1 MPIYEYLCLT
11 CGGEFEVMQKVS
23 DPPPRR
29 HTCSPK
35 SKVKR
40 KLSLTAFQLKGGGWY
55 AEGYAKGNGASA
67 KEKPG
72 AASESK
78 GESKAESK
86 KEPAATKSETKSDSG
101 SSSAAAPASTKAEK
115 PTPSPST

>member
-11 CGGEFEVMQKVS
+11 CGGEFEVMQKFN

-35 SKVKR
+35 SRVKR

-55 AEGYAKGNGASA
+55 SEGYAKGNGAAA

-72 AASESK
+72 ASSESK
-78 GESKAESK
+78 GESK
-86 KEPAATKSETKSDSG
+86 KEPAAAKSETKSDSG
-101 SSSAAAPASTKAEK
+101 SSGAATPASTKAEK

>member
-1 MPIYEYLCLT
+1 MPIYEYLCRT
-11 CGGEFEVMQKVS
+11 CGEEFEVMQKVS
-23 DPPPRR
+23 DPPPKR

-35 SKVKR
+35 SVVKR

-67 KEKPG
+67 KGTDGASAKEKPG
-72 AASESK
+72 AS
-78 GESKAESK
+78 AESK
-86 KEPAATKSETKSDSG
+86 QEPAATKSDSG
-101 SSSAAAPASTKAEK
+101 SGSATSPAPAKSEK

>member
-23 DPPPRR
+23 DPPPKR
-29 HTCSPK
+29 HTCSAK

-55 AEGYAKGNGASA
+55 AEGYSKDNGAAA

-72 AASESK
+72 AST
-78 GESKAESK
+78 ESK
-86 KEPAATKSETKSDSG
+86 KEPAATKSEPKSDSG
-101 SSSAAAPASTKAEK
+101 SSGATASASTKSEK
-115 PTPSPST
+115 PTSSSST

>member
-11 CGGEFEVMQKVS
+11 CGGEFELMQKVS
-23 DPPPRR
+23 DPSPRR
-29 HTCSPK
+29 HSCSPK
-35 SKVKR
+35 SRVKR

-55 AEGYAKGNGASA
+55 AEGYSKGNGASA

-72 AASESK
+72 ASTEGK
-78 GESKAESK
+78 KEAESK

-101 SSSAAAPASTKAEK
+101 SSGATAPAATKSEK
-115 PTPSPST
+115 PTSSHST